1 MNPCPRCGGTEF
13 DRCNQCRACFR
24 ATMQERNARQA
35 KDPKWLAA
43 NAAALRRTMADPRR
57 SVDGE
62 PILDAPAE
70 EARIAR
76 LQQIEREL

>member
-1 MNPCPRCGGTEF
+1 M
-13 DRCNQCRACFR
+13 
-24 ATMQERNARQA
+24 MQERNARQA

-43 NAAALRRTMADPRR
+43 NAAAFQRTMADPPRR

-62 PILDAPAE
+62 PILEAPAE
-70 EARIAR
+70 ETRIAR